1 MGLVLAEIRLRPSSA
16 FSSALLSFA
25 LASCATHTESP
36 ADLADRITRAVYA
49 NDLDTTSASFDEATK
64 RAVTRTD
71 LGALSDRMHALGTIA
86 SIKQRSGNADTGR
99 YEFDVTFTSG
109 SLLVQMRVDPSGRVG
124 AYRVIPIDSSTPP
137 TPSPKG

>member
-1 MGLVLAEIRLRPSSA
+1 LGLVLGEMRLPPRSVLSG
-16 FSSALLSFA
+16 ALLSFVF
-25 LASCATHTESP
+25 ASCATHTESP

-49 NDLDTTSASFDEATK
+49 NDLDTTLASFDEATK
-64 RAVTRTD
+64 HAVTRTD

-86 SIKQRSGNADTGR
+86 SIKERTGNADTGR
-99 YEFDVTFTSG
+99 YEFDVAFTNG

-137 TPSPKG
+137 TPSAHG

>member
-1 MGLVLAEIRLRPSSA
+1 MRLTLG
-16 FSSALLSFA
+16 SALSGALFSFT
-25 LASCATHTESP
+25 LASCATPTESP
-36 ADLADRITRAVYA
+36 AQLADRITRAVYA
-49 NDLDTTSASFDEATK
+49 NDLDTTLASFDEATK

-71 LGALSDRMHALGTIA
+71 LGALSDRMHALGTISA
-86 SIKQRSGNADTGR
+86 IKERSGNADTGR

-137 TPSPKG
+137 TASAKG